1 MPLTPQARVNPQAL
15 RLSSAATQILKKVQR
30 PREKATALLL
40 AVPAQGITAP
50 ASTTDQ
56 PEHSPR
62 YDPTPPPRV
71 SRTGSGG
78 L

>member
-15 RLSSAATQILKKVQR
+15 LHSSAATQGLKKVQR
-30 PREKATALLL
+30 RRERATALLL

-62 YDPTPPPRV
+62 HDQTPPPRV
-71 SRTGSGG
+71 ARTGSGG

>member
-1 MPLTPQARVNPQAL
+1 MPLTPQARVNPRAL
-15 RLSSAATQILKKVQR
+15 RPSSAATQGLKKVQR
-30 PREKATALLL
+30 RREKATALLL

-62 YDPTPPPRV
+62 HDQTPPPRV
-71 SRTGSGG
+71 ARTGSCG